1 MTIKKVE
8 MYRLRGKYIK
18 NLFLFLSIYLFLK
31 KKILKTKKQVHTIQI
46 QKKSIVRKI
55 FFFFIFKIV

>member
-46 QKKSIVRKI
+46 QKKEYSAQNIL
-55 FFFFIFKIV
+55 FFIFKIV